1 MKKIRGTKLRPRLS
15 AFRSLKFIYAQAID
29 DEAGHTLASAFGQ
42 KPEKVGAEIAEKC
55 LKNKIKKVVFDR
67 GRYQYKGKLKILAEA
82 ARKGGLEF

>member
-67 GRYQYKGKLKILAEA
+67 AGYKYHGRVKALADG
-82 ARKGGLEF
+82 ARDGGLEF